1 MEISQDVLRKGISL
15 LSDEE
20 LRRRWESKQ
29 FSDAALPIAEAELL
43 KRSIDYSDEGIR
55 AASSKLEEEVREAKA
70 VRSFRLLQ
78 SSISSGMAAGMLL
91 GLGFLGAIA
100 GFGVGWLIGGPIA
113 KFVNN
118 RISSRPVRIAVG
130 IAIVLCMFLLCAV
143 VSTVAGLVIGATLRE

>member
-1 MEISQDVLRKGISL
+1 MEISQDVLRKGIAL

-20 LRRRWESKQ
+20 LRRRWQAKQ

-55 AASSKLEEEVREAKA
+55 VATSELEEEISEATA
-70 VRSFRLLQ
+70 VRSFRLLK

-91 GLGFLGAIA
+91 GLGLLGAIA
-100 GFGVGWLIGGPIA
+100 GFGVGWLISGPIA
-113 KFVNN
+113 NVVYNK
-118 RISSRPVRIAVG
+118 ISSRPVRIAVG
-130 IAIVLCMFLLCAV
+130 VAIVLCMFLLCAV